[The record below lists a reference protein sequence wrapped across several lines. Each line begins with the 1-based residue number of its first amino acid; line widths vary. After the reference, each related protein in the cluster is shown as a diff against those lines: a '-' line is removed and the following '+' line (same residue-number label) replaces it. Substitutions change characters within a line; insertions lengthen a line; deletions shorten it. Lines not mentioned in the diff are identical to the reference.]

1 MKKVNQLACV
11 FFCLAS
17 LILSKN
23 ANAQSEPMFSQYTFN
38 EVFINPAY
46 AGSHEALSLSSVY
59 RNQWANLEGS
69 PTTKTVTAH
78 THLFNSKV
86 GAGVTVYQD
95 QIGVTS
101 QTGFFANYS
110 YRIRLRKGLLSLGLL
125 GGVSGYQERLS
136 EIKTTQGGDAQFL
149 NNTPVAFAPNFGF
162 GAYYY
167 TDRFYFGVSTPRLI
181 TNKLV
186 VNSNGSVES
195 VTGSFDRKEVHY
207 FIASGVIIDVNPLFK
222 VRPSFMIKAVM
233 NAPIE
238 YDLNLSAL
246 MYNLIWVG
254 GGYRS
259 GDAYSFLTALQLSN
273 QFRMGYSYD
282 YTLTKL
288 KDFSGGTH
296 EVSLN
301 YIFSYNNKKVTSP
314 RYF

>member
-1 MKKVNQLACV
+1 MTCLLFSEKV
-11 FFCLAS
+11 
-17 LILSKN
+17 
-23 ANAQSEPMFSQYTFN
+23 NAQSEPMFSQYTFN
-38 EVFINPAY
+38 EMFINPAY

-69 PTTKTVTAH
+69 PTTKTLSAH

-86 GAGVTVYQD
+86 GAGITAYQD
-95 QIGVTS
+95 DIGITS

-110 YRIRLRKGLLSLGLL
+110 YRIKLKKGLLSLGLL

-149 NNTPVAFAPNFGF
+149 VNTPVAFAPNFGF

-167 TDRFYFGVSTPRLI
+167 TDRFYFGVSAPRLI
-181 TNKLV
+181 NNKLV
-186 VNSNGSVES
+186 INSSGDVES
-195 VTGSFDRKEVHY
+195 VTGSFDKKELHC
-207 FIASGVIIDVNPLFK
+207 FIATGIILDVNPLLK
-222 VRPSFMIKAVM
+222 LRPTLMVKAVM
-233 NAPIE
+233 NAPVE
-238 YDLNLSAL
+238 YDANVSAL
-246 MYNLIWVG
+246 VYNLIWVG
-254 GGYRS
+254 AGYRS
-259 GDAYSFLTALQLSN
+259 GDAFSFLTGLQLSS